1 VAYHPRHRSQEQRL
15 AESLATPATIA
26 ALATPAGSGGI
37 AVVRISGPAVPAVA
51 QALLGRLPQPRVATA
66 TIFRRTDGVEIDSGL
81 AIYFPA
87 PNSFTGED
95 VLELHAH
102 GAPVVVDMLLQQL
115 TDLGARLARPGEFS
129 ERAFLNDKLDLAQ
142 AEAIADLISAGSE
155 AAARSALRSLRG
167 EFSRRVRTIAEATT
181 RLRMYVEAAIDFP
194 EEEVDFLAD
203 ETVSTDLAAL
213 MQLLQSL
220 LGEAQQGC
228 LLQAGMTLVLA
239 GPPNAGKS
247 SLLNALAREEAA
259 IVSPIPGTTRDIV
272 RARIDF
278 DGMPVHVLDTAGLR
292 TSQDPIEQEGVTR
305 ARAAMTQADRVLLL
319 IDDTAADAVEFLRG
333 QVPPGANTTLVF
345 SKIDLTGRAPGM
357 VEGGDAVAISA
368 KTGAGLDALR
378 AHLKRCM
385 GFMPVGEG
393 GFIARRRHLDAL
405 QRAAAHLVEGRRQLS
420 DHRAGELLAEE
431 LRRAL
436 QALGE
441 ITGEVTSD
449 DLLGRIFSSFCIG
462 K

>member
-1 VAYHPRHRSQEQRL
+1 M
-15 AESLATPATIA
+15 PATIA

-37 AVVRISGPAVPAVA
+37 AIVRISGPDVPAIA
-51 QALLGRLPQPRVATA
+51 QALLGRLPPPRAATA
-66 TIFRRTDGVEIDSGL
+66 TTFRRTDGVEIDSGL

-87 PNSFTGED
+87 PHSFTGEH

-194 EEEVDFLAD
+194 EEDVDFLAD
-203 ETVSTDLAAL
+203 ETVSTELAAL
-213 MQLLQSL
+213 MQSLQSL
-220 LGEAQQGC
+220 LGEAQQGF

-239 GPPNAGKS
+239 GAPNAGKS
-247 SLLNALAREEAA
+247 SLLNVLAREDAA
-259 IVSPIPGTTRDIV
+259 IVSPTPGTTRDIV

-292 TSQDPIEQEGVTR
+292 VSQDPIEQEGVAR

-319 IDDTAADAVEFLRG
+319 IDDTAADTDAVEFLRG
-333 QVPPGANTTLVF
+333 QVSRGANTTLIY

-357 VEGGDAVAISA
+357 AEGGDAVAISA
-368 KTGAGLDALR
+368 KTGAGLDVLR
-378 AHLKRCM
+378 THLKQCM

-405 QRAAAHLVEGRRQLS
+405 RRAAGHLVEGRRQLS
-420 DHRAGELLAEE
+420 EHRAGELLAEE
-431 LRRAL
+431 LRRAH

-449 DLLGRIFSSFCIG
+449 DLLGRIFSNFCIG